1 MKTTPNGHSETHVL
15 YPWHS
20 AGSSAPLDRRGGSV
34 HTPPVDLHTGLDQS
48 AVAPAAHRPA
58 GGQSPSSAPGQAIL
72 FADIRGFTSYTR
84 DRGDE
89 QAYRLAKE
97 FMSLA
102 QSCVERHGGRVVKT
116 LGDGIMATFPQALAS
131 VRCASEVQEGI
142 ARRNAARPGDAFTS
156 GIGIA
161 WGTPIE
167 EDGDLFGFV
176 VNLAQRLAD
185 RARGG
190 QILVSP
196 SVVERTA
203 GNGIPYLHLGNQDLN
218 GLGPQEIHELLWRDE
233 VARITTKD
241 GRLNLILTQDALVM
255 ELDKAVQEK
264 VQLVRK
270 LLTERAGRRR
280 GIRGF
285 LLNKTMGL
293 LERRVPQMVDRALFQ
308 AGFGLE
314 HPLADVTASFDRNI
328 LTVRIRRHRGIRL
341 GPKDVDPWLATEFVA
356 KLNQLRAGL
365 SRGS

>member
-1 MKTTPNGHSETHVL
+1 VPH
-15 YPWHS
+15 
-20 AGSSAPLDRRGGSV
+20 LDRCRPAV
-34 HTPPVDLHTGLDQS
+34 HTPTVDLCSTAGNPETAFGADRS
-48 AVAPAAHRPA
+48 APPPGPVRR
-58 GGQSPSSAPGQAIL
+58 PGQAVL

-84 DRGDE
+84 ERGDE

-97 FMSLA
+97 FTSLA
-102 QSCVERHGGRVVKT
+102 ENCLKRQGGRVVKT
-116 LGDGIMATFPQALAS
+116 LGDGIMATFAEALAC
-131 VRCASEVQEGI
+131 VRCAREVQEEV
-142 ARRNAARPGDAFTS
+142 ARHNAAHPGDAFTS
-156 GIGIA
+156 GIGIS

-190 QILVSP
+190 QVLVSP

-203 GNGIPYLHLGNQDLN
+203 GNGIPYLCLGTHDLN

-255 ELDKAVQEK
+255 ELGKAVQEK

-270 LLTERAGRRR
+270 LLTERAGCRH

-285 LLNKTMGL
+285 LLNKTIGL

-314 HPLADVTASFDRNI
+314 HPLADVTASFDRNA

-341 GPKDVDPWLATEFVA
+341 GPKDVDPWLAAEFVA
-356 KLNQLRAGL
+356 KLNQLRASL
-365 SRGS
+365 SQGS